1 MTVVCG
7 QFKGFRFYGAFV
19 SVVGGVRSHR
29 CSLMA
34 GHQCCFATAGVIF
47 CTLIDKMFEPG
58 MWLVADYRH
67 IHIVYYFG
75 LYVTDS
81 DDVRFCGM
89 LQNRKNDE
97 VSYEKMLKLK
107 KDLNKAL

>member
-1 MTVVCG
+1 
-7 QFKGFRFYGAFV
+7 
-19 SVVGGVRSHR
+19 
-29 CSLMA
+29 
-34 GHQCCFATAGVIF
+34 
-47 CTLIDKMFEPG
+47 

-67 IHIVYYFG
+67 IHIVCYFG
-75 LYVTDS
+75 LYATDS